1 MMTQC
6 PEYKGK
12 DLLKMY
18 PTWTKSEAKELT
30 RLGEKYGKTLPNRF
44 KRPSKQE
51 PVYPT
56 KRATPTKQH
65 REATSMPPRRPK
77 PPKEKEVYD
86 LSSNEDFSST
96 PNQGAGNLPF
106 LLNPSISRQKLVGPV
121 EKTLEKPATDKVKG
135 PTRQNKC
142 EANLFLFST
151 GTTLP
156 LMHVQHLRREDIE
169 KKVKAMAKTFT
180 VESSCELAP
189 LPLEVM
195 MNGLYVLL
203 SETNVVMS
211 RKVLDDSEETT
222 ALLMK
227 MEIEEH

>member
-1 MMTQC
+1 
-6 PEYKGK
+6 
-12 DLLKMY
+12 MY

-44 KRPSKQE
+44 KQPSKQE

-56 KRATPTKQH
+56 KRAAPTKQH
-65 REATSMPPRRPK
+65 GEATSMPPRRPK
-77 PPKEKEVYD
+77 PPKEKE
-86 LSSNEDFSST
+86 
-96 PNQGAGNLPF
+96 
-106 LLNPSISRQKLVGPV
+106 KLVGPV

-156 LMHVQHLRREDIE
+156 LMRVQHLSREDIE
-169 KKVKAMAKTFT
+169 KKAKAMAKTFT

-211 RKVLDDSEETT
+211 RKVLDDPEETT